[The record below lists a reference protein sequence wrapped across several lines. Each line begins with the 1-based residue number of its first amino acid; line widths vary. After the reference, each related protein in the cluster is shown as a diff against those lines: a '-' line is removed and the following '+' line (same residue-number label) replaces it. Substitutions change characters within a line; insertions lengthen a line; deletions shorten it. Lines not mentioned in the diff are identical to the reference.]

1 MKKILMLA
9 VAVVLAL
16 PMLAANKE
24 KDCKYVDASKLT
36 VINKAQPGGNPFARL
51 ETEKYPD
58 LTSRPK
64 FYLGFPT
71 GIALR
76 FRTNSDFIKA
86 QWTTGDT
93 INRVNSAPLSSKGL
107 DLYIRKDGKWLH
119 AGVGTPKYTGKKH
132 SATIVANMD
141 TTMKECLLYLPTF
154 AEMYSLKLGVNPKSE
169 LVSDG
174 GFVAPK
180 IVAMGSS
187 ITHGSG
193 TSRPGMTWPALL
205 SRKLDMDIAN
215 LGTSGV
221 CKLEPFFADIIADT
235 EADLFIF
242 DVFSNPSAEQI
253 HERFA
258 PFIKRIRE
266 THPTTPL
273 LFLQTEVRETGNFDL
288 KKRKFEADKRQAAE
302 EELKKAMATD
312 KNIYFLNP
320 GLEIGNDHEATVD
333 LVHPTDLGYMRIVDH
348 ILPTVKSLL
357 NQKQ

>member
-1 MKKILMLA
+1 MKKLLT
-9 VAVVLAL
+9 LAL
-16 PMLAANKE
+16 VSLIASSILAADKNK
-24 KDCKYVDASKLT
+24 DTKYVDASKMT
-36 VINKAQPGGNPFARL
+36 VVNKAQPGGNPFARL

-76 FRTNSDFIKA
+76 FRTNSDVIKA

-107 DLYIRKDGKWLH
+107 DLYIRKEGKWLH

-154 AEMYSLKLGVNPKSE
+154 AEMYTLKLGVRPDAVIESE
-169 LVSDG
+169 G

-235 EADLFIF
+235 DADLFIF

-253 HERFA
+253 HERF
-258 PFIKRIRE
+258 PEFIKRIRKA
-266 THPTTPL
+266 HPSTPL

-302 EELKKAMATD
+302 EELKKAMASD

-348 ILPTVKSLL
+348 ILPTVKNLL
-357 NQKQ
+357 SKK